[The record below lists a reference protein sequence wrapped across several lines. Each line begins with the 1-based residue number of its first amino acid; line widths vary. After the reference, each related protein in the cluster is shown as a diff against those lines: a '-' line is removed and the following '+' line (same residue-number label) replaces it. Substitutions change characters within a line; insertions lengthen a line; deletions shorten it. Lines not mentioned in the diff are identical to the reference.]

1 MTQTVLQTLLLE
13 IGTEEIPARFLS
25 GAIRSLKENAS
36 TIMHE
41 NHIDFLEIKTYAT
54 PRRLVLIASGL
65 PYQQASRVREI
76 FGPPKRVAFLEG
88 GNPTE
93 AAVKFANSQG
103 IEVEN
108 LVVKKKDKGEY
119 VVAVVKEEGLAVK
132 DLLPDVL
139 KRIVLSI
146 RFPKTMRWGDGSMR
160 FARPIHWLLAMFGK
174 DAIRFYLDGIESGNI
189 TWGHRFLSRARFQIK
204 DVSDF
209 KSLLENSFVIVDQE
223 KRRKII
229 LEGIRKLAASVR
241 GRPIEDEDLIE
252 TVNYLIEY
260 PFPVLCS
267 FHKEYLE
274 LPRELLVTVM
284 KDHQKF
290 FAIED
295 EEGRLVN
302 YFIVISNTKKEN
314 EQTVRIGAERVI
326 RARFEDAKFY
336 FEEDRKRT
344 LDERV
349 AELRKVIFQEK
360 LGSLYEKTE
369 RMVSIAE
376 FLSERLMPL
385 SKQKILRACR
395 LSKTDLLT
403 GIIREFTELQGVMGK
418 YYALHDG
425 EDMEIAV
432 ALEEQYLP
440 KHSGGELPHTEIG
453 ALLSI
458 ADKIDNV
465 ASFFC
470 LGMIPT
476 GSEDPFALRRQAL
489 GIIAII
495 LDKGYDI
502 PLKDLI
508 DRALQNLSG
517 LFPLPEKIDERIF
530 QFFEQRF
537 EPVFSERGYD
547 SDLIQSVLFM
557 ALDQTLKN
565 VEGRL
570 DALKRF
576 KEEKGYNSFL
586 LAIKRVYNILPKKE
600 VPELK
605 TDLLVED
612 TEKNLKER
620 LDSMKPDLLGLLGEK
635 RYNDAINLLT
645 SLTDPVNQF
654 FDRVLVMDKREEIKQ
669 NRLALLEEVWK
680 TASNIADFSKL
691 HPAQ

>member
-1 MTQTVLQTLLLE
+1 VTDRLQLLLE
-13 IGTEEIPARFLS
+13 IGTEEIPARFFS
-25 GAIRSLKENAS
+25 GAIRNLKENAS
-36 TIMHE
+36 AILQE
-41 NHIDFLEIKTYAT
+41 NHIDFSDVTTYAT
-54 PRRLVLIASGL
+54 PRRLVLIVSGL
-65 PYQQASRVREI
+65 PYQQASSVREI

-103 IEVEN
+103 IDVEN
-108 LVVKKKDKGEY
+108 LIVKKKDKGEY

-132 DLLPDVL
+132 DLLPEVL

-174 DAIRFYLDGIESGNI
+174 DAIRFQLDGMESGSI
-189 TWGHRFLSRARFQIK
+189 TWGHRFLSPARFQIK
-204 DVSDF
+204 NISDF
-209 KSLLENSFVIVDQE
+209 KTLLENSFVIVDQE
-223 KRRKII
+223 KRRNII

-241 GRPIEDEDLIE
+241 GRPIENDDLIE
-252 TVNYLIEY
+252 TVNYLVEY

-274 LPRELLVTVM
+274 LPKELLVTVM

-295 EEGRLVN
+295 EEGRLIN

-326 RARFEDAKFY
+326 RARFEDARFY

-344 LDERV
+344 LNERV
-349 AELRKVIFQEK
+349 AELRKVIFQER

-369 RMVSIAE
+369 RIVSIAE
-376 FLSERLMPL
+376 FLSERLTPMV
-385 SKQKILRACR
+385 KEKFLRACR

-403 GIIREFTELQGVMGK
+403 GIIREFTELQGIMGK

-425 EDMEIAV
+425 EDMEIAA

-440 KHSGGELPHTEIG
+440 RHSGGELPHTEIG

-465 ASFFC
+465 ASFFS
-470 LGMIPT
+470 LGLIPT

-508 DRALQNLSG
+508 DRALRNLSG
-517 LFPLPEKIDERIF
+517 LFPLPEKIDEKIF

-537 EPVFSERGYD
+537 DAVFSEKGYD

-557 ALDQTLKN
+557 TPDQTLKN

-576 KEEKGYNSFL
+576 REGKDYNRFL

-600 VPELK
+600 VPAVEAH
-605 TDLLVED
+605 LLVEEA
-612 TEKNLKER
+612 EKSLKER
-620 LDSMKPDLLGLLGEK
+620 VDSIKPDLLGLLGEK
-635 RYNDAINLLT
+635 RYDDAINLLA

-669 NRLALLEEVWK
+669 NRLALLKEVWN
-680 TASNIADFSKL
+680 TALTVTDFSKL
-691 HPAQ
+691 QAG

>member
-1 MTQTVLQTLLLE
+1 MLQTLLLE

-25 GAIRSLKENAS
+25 GAIGNLKENAS
-36 TIMHE
+36 AILHE
-41 NHIDFLEIKTYAT
+41 NYIDFSEVTTYAT
-54 PRRLVLIASGL
+54 PRRIVLIASGL

-103 IEVEN
+103 TEVEN
-108 LVVKKKDKGEY
+108 LIVKKKDKGEY
-119 VVAVVKEEGLAVK
+119 VVAVVREEGLAVK
-132 DLLPDVL
+132 DLLPEVL
-139 KRIVLSI
+139 KKIVLSI
-146 RFPKTMRWGDGSMR
+146 RFPKTMRWGDGSVR

-174 DAIRFYLDGIESGNI
+174 DAIRFQLDGLESGNI
-189 TWGHRFLSRARFQIK
+189 TWGHRFLSPARFQIK
-204 DVSDF
+204 NISDF

-241 GRPIEDEDLIE
+241 GMPMENEELIE
-252 TVNYLIEY
+252 TVNYLVEY

-267 FHKEYLE
+267 FDKEYLE
-274 LPRELLVTVM
+274 LPKELLVTVM

-295 EEGRLVN
+295 EEGRLIN

-314 EQTVRIGAERVI
+314 EQTVRIGAERVL

-344 LDERV
+344 LNESI
-349 AELRKVIFQEK
+349 AGLRKVIFQEK
-360 LGSLYEKTE
+360 LGSLHEKTE

-385 SKQKILRACR
+385 LKEKILRACW

-425 EDMEIAV
+425 EDMEIAA

-440 KHSGGELPHTEIG
+440 KHSGGGLPHTEIG
-453 ALLSI
+453 ALLSV
-458 ADKIDNV
+458 ADKIDNI
-465 ASFFC
+465 ASFFS
-470 LGMIPT
+470 LGLIPT

-508 DRALQNLSG
+508 DKALQNLFG
-517 LFPLPEKIDERIF
+517 LFLLPEKIDERIF

-537 EPVFSERGYD
+537 ESVFSEKGYD

-557 ALDQTLKN
+557 LLHQPLKD

-570 DALKRF
+570 NALKRF
-576 KEEKGYNSFL
+576 KENNGYNTFL
-586 LAIKRVYNILPKKE
+586 LAINRVYNILPKKE
-600 VPELK
+600 VPAVK
-605 TDLLVED
+605 AHLLIE
-612 TEKNLKER
+612 EAERNLKEK
-620 LDSMKPDLLGLLGEK
+620 LDSIKPDLLGLLDEK
-635 RYNDAINLLT
+635 RYDDAIHLLT

-669 NRLALLEEVWK
+669 NRLALLKEVWK
-680 TASNIADFSKL
+680 TVLKIADLSRL
-691 HPAQ
+691 QAS